1 MSSSNTGERP
11 EDHATPATVLVVDD
25 EVLIRLAVSDFL
37 REHGYQVVEAT
48 NGEEAQAI
56 FAVGEPIDLL
66 FSDINLGRGANGFA
80 LSAWVRQNHPRVH
93 IVLTSGHASS
103 AVEASDLGYVAFL
116 AKPYVCAE
124 VADRI
129 HCLLLRSPESLDQ
142 TDSAPGASRRSG
154 QAHTVQSRRT
164 RSVVVVST

>member
-11 EDHATPATVLVVDD
+11 EDHATPAIVLVVDD

-37 REHGYQVVEAT
+37 RERGYQVVEAT

-80 LSAWVRQNHPRVH
+80 LAAWVTQNHPRVH

-103 AVEASDLGYVAFL
+103 AVEASDLAHVAFL
-116 AKPYVCAE
+116 AKPYAFAE

-129 HCLLLRSPESLDQ
+129 QRLLAAFDRQ
-142 TDSAPGASRRSG
+142 GR
-154 QAHTVQSRRT
+154 
-164 RSVVVVST
+164 